1 MRKRR
6 LFSLSVCTGGGAE
19 ARWFCGTTD
28 STGGEIGWS
37 EWSQLKSEGLGLK
50 GAGKRSTGAV

>member
-1 MRKRR
+1 MVLWHYRCC
-6 LFSLSVCTGGGAE
+6 S
-19 ARWFCGTTD
+19 D